1 MKISKKEKLLLI
13 MLVAILGSVV
23 YYQFVHTKQKEEL
36 VALEQQYQEVQ
47 SRYNEIIETISTLE
61 KRQKQINLSYSGI
74 LENSKQYYP
83 NLIQEKLILEIDQL
97 LKENLISANISFT
110 EVTTEGVE
118 AFQGAS
124 SQRTASSIQS
134 LIDQYG
140 TSATISEASG
150 GSEETPDSS
159 IATVEQMKLAV
170 SFNTTY
176 EALKSFLYQAQEYER
191 QLVIT
196 NITITPG
203 LNDSVSGS
211 FNLELY
217 AFPKFEGVD
226 EDYLDWTLENTYGKS
241 TPFSSGA
248 ATGAYSDEVEADV
261 ETESDFVISLKS
273 TTSTLPT
280 FMMGA
285 SGDEHKD
292 SYIMS
297 ENKEILNVTLTLSQ
311 DGEAY
316 AYRYE
321 TNESSYPETGTVNF
335 TPQESINLQINSEAR
350 VTTDDVS
357 GIKLTIVNETDKKVM
372 ITIEN
377 DDQTNPRVS
386 ISADTTKTEIIKK

>member
-1 MKISKKEKLLLI
+1 MKINKKEKLLLI

-36 VALEQQYQEVQ
+36 VTLQQQYQDVQ
-47 SRYNEIIETISTLE
+47 NRYDEIMETISTLE
-61 KRQKQINLSYSGI
+61 KRQKLINLSYSEI

-83 NLIQEKLILEIDQL
+83 TLIQEKLILEIDQL

-110 EVTTEGVE
+110 EVTAEGVE
-118 AFQGAS
+118 AFQGGS
-124 SQRTASSIQS
+124 YQKTASSIQS

-140 TSATISEASG
+140 TSVTTGEVSEAP
-150 GSEETPDSS
+150 EEIVDSS
-159 IATVEQMKLAV
+159 TVTVEQMKLTI

-176 EALKSFLYQAQEYER
+176 EALKTFLYQAQEYER

-217 AFPKFEGVD
+217 AFPKFDGVD
-226 EDYLDWTLENTYGKS
+226 EDYLKWTLENTYGKS

-248 ATGAYSDEVEADV
+248 ATGAYLDEIESDV

-285 SGDEHKD
+285 SGEKDKD

-297 ENKEILNVTLTLSQ
+297 ENKEILNVTLTLLQ
-311 DGEAY
+311 EGEEY
-316 AYRYE
+316 AYHYE
-321 TNESSYPETGTVNF
+321 TKESSYPSSGTINF
-335 TPQESINLQINSEAR
+335 TPQENINLQINSEAR
-350 VTTDDVS
+350 VTTDDLS
-357 GIKLTIVNETDKKVM
+357 GIELTIVNETDKKVV

-386 ISADTTKTEIIKK
+386 VSADTTKTEIIQK